1 MIINHSPLIREN
13 IYGEQLQ
20 KCIEAEIL
28 PGQYNGK
35 QYTTYEALQQQ
46 RKMERV
52 MRAQRQRIK
61 LLEEGGADKQD
72 IILGKG
78 QVPGTDADL

>member
-1 MIINHSPLIREN
+1 MRT
-13 IYGEQLQ
+13 YTDEQLQ
-20 KCIEAEIL
+20 KMLEAENT
-28 PGQYNGK
+28 PGEYNGK

-72 IILGKG
+72 II
-78 QVPGTDADL
+78 QF